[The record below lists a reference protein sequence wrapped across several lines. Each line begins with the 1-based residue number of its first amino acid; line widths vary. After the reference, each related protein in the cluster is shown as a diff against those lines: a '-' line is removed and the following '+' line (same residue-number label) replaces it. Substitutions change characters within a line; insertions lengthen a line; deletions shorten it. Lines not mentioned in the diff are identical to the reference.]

1 MAANTRPKEKEKPP
15 RYQVQVE
22 LRKNETSEDAIA
34 RKLLRP
40 EVKAAAAIQRFEAH
54 NHGINAVIRE
64 LDVQIRAVNRG
75 DMSRLEAML
84 TAQAYTLDD
93 LICCMA
99 RLAYPHLNNP
109 EVADCYLRLM
119 LKAQSQC
126 RTTVETIAELKNPR
140 PVAFVKQANIA
151 HGPQQVNNGMPSR
164 TEEKEIE
171 QNKLLEANNEL
182 LPNAGTSTVTGQANS
197 RLETVGAID
206 RSQDATG

>member
-1 MAANTRPKEKEKPP
+1 MPFNRSPPEPHSHKTQASGDACSTRDL
-15 RYQVQVE
+15 YQSVSG
-22 LRKNETSEDAIA
+22 RAFS
-34 RKLLRP
+34 P
-40 EVKAAAAIQRFEAH
+40 SSS
-54 NHGINAVIRE
+54 AVR
-64 LDVQIRAVNRG
+64 V
-75 DMSRLEAML
+75 L
-84 TAQAYTLDD
+84 TGTLDD

-206 RSQDATG
+206 RSTNTRR

>member
-1 MAANTRPKEKEKPP
+1 MAAKPKGKEKPP

-54 NHGINAVIRE
+54 NHEINAVIRE
-64 LDVQIRAVNRG
+64 LDVQIQAVNRG

-99 RLAYPHLNNP
+99 RLAYPNLNNP

-126 RTTVETIAELKNPR
+126 RTTVETIAEMKNPR

-151 HGPQQVNNGMPSR
+151 HGPQQVNNGPPSR

-171 QNKLLEANNEL
+171 QNRLSEANNEL
-182 LPNAGTSTVTGQANS
+182 LPNSIAPPATSYANS
-197 RLETVGAID
+197 ELETLGEVN
-206 RSQDATG
+206 RATNTSR